1 MAKTGRPKV
10 ESPKKVLS
18 VRMTEEEL
26 AELKEYATKNDLTI
40 TQAILRG
47 VKILVNQKASK
58 C

>member
-26 AELKEYATKNDLTI
+26 ALLKEYAAKNNLTI
-40 TQAILRG
+40 TQAILQG
-47 VKILVNQKASK
+47 VKMLVSK
-58 C
+58 TS